1 MKALGHDRSK
11 GINMSL
17 AAIQNELHTPFFLT
31 HAQIDSF
38 RAQGFIKLKH
48 VLSPALLEYYGK
60 EITAQV
66 FRLNTLTK
74 PMAERTTYERA
85 FLQIMN
91 LWRHSAIV
99 KEFCFSKRLARIA
112 AELMG
117 VEGVRIYHD
126 QALYK
131 EAGGGITPWHA
142 DQYYW
147 PLSNANSC
155 TVWIPLQAT
164 PLEMGPLAFSAG
176 SHKFDFG
183 RDLAISDE
191 SERRIEAALHAQSL
205 PLNET
210 PFELGEV
217 SYHSGWTFHRAGEN
231 KTGKARAVMTI
242 IYIEDGIRLAAPK
255 NQNQIADWE
264 TWMPGAKIGEIVA
277 TELNPVLYRR

>member
-1 MKALGHDRSK
+1 MTPVE
-11 GINMSL
+11 
-17 AAIQNELHTPFFLT
+17 IQRELHAPFALAPEQIT
-31 HAQIDSF
+31 HF
-38 RAQGFIKLKH
+38 RAQGFIKLKS

-74 PMAERTTYERA
+74 PMSERTTYERA
-85 FLQIMN
+85 FLQVMN
-91 LWRHSAIV
+91 LWRQSALV
-99 KEFCFSKRLARIA
+99 KEFCFSKRLARLA
-112 AELMG
+112 AELLG
-117 VEGVRIYHD
+117 VAGVRMYHD

-155 TVWIPLQAT
+155 TVWIPLQET
-164 PLEMGPLAFSAG
+164 PLDMGPLAFSEG

-191 SERRIEAALHAQSL
+191 SEQHIQAALSAQNL
-205 PLNET
+205 ALNET
-210 PFELGEV
+210 PFALGEV
-217 SYHSGWTFHRAGEN
+217 SFHYGWTFHRAGEN
-231 KTGKARAVMTI
+231 KSEKARAVMTI

-264 TWMPGAKIGEIVA
+264 TWMPGARIGEVVA
-277 TELNPVLYRR
+277 TELNPVLYRREEGDLS